1 MATSPH
7 TYLTA
12 QPRFIST
19 APTHYVRHPQYS
31 LSEYPLYTQYLYV
44 VPACVLDEGEKRT
57 RSFIP
62 FHNTPNVQRTYAP
75 TPWHTATSY
84 SSTTQQLAY
93 VARLKHP
100 PPAYERYPADS
111 TRTLIQQD

>member
-75 TPWHTATSY
+75 TPNSLTHSHQLLQHYPTASVRRQVKTPTTS
-84 SSTTQQLAY
+84 L
-93 VARLKHP
+93 
-100 PPAYERYPADS
+100 
-111 TRTLIQQD
+111 RTLPNR